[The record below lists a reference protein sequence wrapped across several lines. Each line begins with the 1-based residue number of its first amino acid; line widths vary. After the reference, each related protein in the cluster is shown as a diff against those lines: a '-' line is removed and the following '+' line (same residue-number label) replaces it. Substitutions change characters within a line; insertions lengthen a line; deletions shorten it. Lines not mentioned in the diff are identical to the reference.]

1 MTTENTAA
9 PAAPPVEA
17 PAASPAAAPAAAAAS
32 WMDGLDASTRSMI
45 EKDGYKTPAD
55 LVAKV
60 RSYAP
65 PEAPDKYELPVP
77 EGESDEFAKTVAA
90 PLFHKAGLS
99 NEQAKVLAAG
109 WNELQTQQRTA
120 ATQAEEAS
128 AREASALAER
138 QNGDLK
144 REWGAQY
151 DANVELS
158 RRAIRS
164 AMSATGAKDDTVSTM
179 IDAMEKTHGFAFV
192 HKFFSHL
199 GKSMAEDTAHGL
211 GSKATGGGID
221 ARSLYDK
228 SNMN

>member
-1 MTTENTAA
+1 
-9 PAAPPVEA
+9 
-17 PAASPAAAPAAAAAS
+17 
-32 WMDGLDASTRSMI
+32 MI
-45 EKDGYKTPAD
+45 EKDGYKSPAD

-65 PEAPDKYELPVP
+65 PESAEAYEIPVP
-77 EGESDEFAKTVAA
+77 KGESPDFAKAVA

-99 NEQAKVLAAG
+99 PAQAKALAEG
-109 WNELQTQQRTA
+109 WNELQAQQRTA
-120 ATQAEEAS
+120 STQAEEAA

-138 QNGDLK
+138 QNSDLK

-164 AMSATGAKDDTVSTM
+164 AMGASGAKEAEVASL

-199 GKSMAEDTAHGL
+199 GKSMAEDQAHGL
-211 GSKATGGGID
+211 GTKPPAGGID
-221 ARSLYDK
+221 ARAFYSN